1 MPAEEVRD
9 TKVHAFDKIA
19 AFPQGRE
26 AQPLQDS
33 YFTNMIGYVRMCLIS
48 VSVVSFFVL
57 LIAPLEG
64 ERRNRA
70 AKYQAQT
77 ELEQQLEAVEYKSLA
92 ERISDFFSSIF
103 SS

>member
-1 MPAEEVRD
+1 MTTEELTN

-26 AQPLQDS
+26 ALPLEDS

-48 VSVVSFFVL
+48 VSVISFFVL
-57 LIAPLEG
+57 LIVPLEG
-64 ERRNRA
+64 ERRNKK

-77 ELEQQLEAVEYKSLA
+77 ELEQQLEAVEHRSLS
-92 ERISDFFSSIF
+92 EHIMDFFSSIF
-103 SS
+103 